1 MTMKSI
7 FIKLFWIVFLIF
19 SIFLYLLFYFVPSIE
34 GINHRKRELNDMNLK
49 IENFQDMQKTF
60 SFSDEK
66 EIKFLKAADTELK
79 NRIPELRSKD
89 RVISLLTRA
98 ADDIKKRARADGIV
112 TLRVTDNRNNQDVSV
127 GTGVRIYLFFS
138 GPLKNTVNFINHLSL
153 SDYNLGP
160 DGITVLAGGNSVYY
174 SVVLKVYTAAGKGE
188 TGGIQGQDIM
198 IDFQSPVLLKRIYE
212 NPMEAY
218 TRQELP
224 PGYGVGIFATPR
236 SLGR

>member
-34 GINHRKRELNDMNLK
+34 GINRQKRELNDMNLK

-66 EIKFLKAADTELK
+66 EIKFLKAADAELK

-112 TLRVTDNRNNQDVSV
+112 TLRVTDNRNSSDVF
-127 GTGVRIYLFFS
+127 GGAGVRVYLSFS
-138 GPLKNTVNFINHLSL
+138 GPLKNVVNFINHLSW
-153 SDYNLGP
+153 SDYNWGP
-160 DGITVLAGGNSVYY
+160 DGITAMVVGNSIYY
-174 SVVLKVYTAAGKGE
+174 SVVLKIYTAAGKTE
-188 TGGIQGQDIM
+188 PGGIQGQDIM
-198 IDFQSPVLLKRIYE
+198 IDFGSPVLLKRVYE

-218 TRQELP
+218 IRQELLP
-224 PGYGVGIFATPR
+224 RYGAGIFQ
-236 SLGR
+236 

>member
-34 GINHRKRELNDMNLK
+34 GINHQKRELNDMNLK
-49 IENFQDMQKTF
+49 IENFLDMQKTF

-98 ADDIKKRARADGIV
+98 ADDIKKRARADSIV
-112 TLRVTDNRNNQDVSV
+112 TLRVTYNRNSQDVSG
-127 GTGVRIYLFFS
+127 GTGVRVYLSFS
-138 GPLKNTVNFINHLSL
+138 GSLKNVVNFINHLSW

-160 DGITVLAGGNSVYY
+160 DSITTMAAGNSVYY
-174 SVVLKVYTAAGKGE
+174 SVALKLYTAAGKGE
-188 TGGIQGQDIM
+188 TGGIQKDIM
-198 IDFQSPVLLKRIYE
+198 IDFQSPVLLKRVYE